1 MMGAGLG
8 MGPPPPPGMLSDITA
23 PPARPSSKLSK
34 LKNIGSMM
42 KARSKAR
49 AKARHL
55 GAHPHLAKGY

>member
-1 MMGAGLG
+1 
-8 MGPPPPPGMLSDITA
+8 MLSDITA

-49 AKARHL
+49 AKARHPS
-55 GAHPHLAKGY
+55 AHPHLAKGY